1 MKTKR
6 FLFSALLATALI
18 VTCEVISAQSSLN
31 TKTVYPRTNLE
42 QVLGIKLHKLVS
54 WETKMRKN
62 LVDKNSSNAS
72 VIDLSSLEKD
82 ARFYPSHDES
92 DIAAQPEISMDDIVN
107 DLYKDT
113 KFNPS
118 DYPEKRQ

>member
-82 ARFYPSHDES
+82 ARFYPSNEDS
-92 DIAAQPEISMDDIVN
+92 DIAAQPEISMDDIMN

-118 DYPEKRQ
+118 DYLEKR